1 MDGDAGPGPSVA
13 ETAINTISTAESRQQ
28 GLRSMLIVDDH
39 AMIRRG
45 FRNAIEEQL
54 GKMHF
59 KEVGSLEE
67 ARAALKSGDWNLV
80 ILDLNLQGGSGLELL
95 EEFGGLDF
103 TRFLVVT
110 QYSDDEYAAKA
121 IQLGACG
128 YICKTASPDEMI
140 GAVQKV
146 LNGGKYITDDVVF
159 LLVNEI
165 KRKDPT
171 DSTVPR
177 HERLTTRE
185 LELLK
190 MLAVGKSQ
198 KEIAHEINLSVKTVS
213 TYHRNLLRKM
223 RVQSDAVLAG
233 YAIHYKLVT
242 SDQIVSKIGAA
253 A

>member
-1 MDGDAGPGPSVA
+1 V
-13 ETAINTISTAESRQQ
+13 
-28 GLRSMLIVDDH
+28 LIVDDH

-45 FRNAIEEQL
+45 FRNTIEEQL
-54 GKMHF
+54 GEMHF
-59 KEVGSLEE
+59 KEVGSLKE
-67 ARAALKSGDWNLV
+67 ARAALKSGDWDLV

-95 EEFGGLDF
+95 EEFGHLDSP
-103 TRFLVVT
+103 RFLVVT
-110 QYSDDEYAAKA
+110 QYPDEEYGVKA
-121 IQLGACG
+121 IQLGARG

-140 GAVQKV
+140 GAVKKV
-146 LNGGKYITDDVVF
+146 LNGGKHITDNVVV

-165 KRKDPT
+165 NRKDPAG
-171 DSTVPR
+171 SQIPR
-177 HERLTTRE
+177 HERLTARE

-198 KEIAHEINLSVKTVS
+198 KEIASETNLSVKTVS

-242 SDQIVSKIGAA
+242 SDQIVSRIGAA